1 MNRDEG
7 VESSVSRLAEQF
19 VTIWNAHDMG
29 HLQDLYADDADFVNV
44 IGMRWN
50 GAGEIARMHVVLHES
65 RMRQTTLRSE
75 GMTVRVLAPSVAVVH
90 DTWVLTGDPGAPGWK
105 TGEQRRG
112 ILVHVLKLDGA
123 GKWHIAVSQNTDIQD
138 LPNT

>member
-7 VESSVSRLAEQF
+7 VESSVSRFAEQF
-19 VTIWNAHDMG
+19 VTIWNAHDMER
-29 HLQDLYADDADFVNV
+29 LQDLYADDADFVNV
-44 IGMRWN
+44 IGMRWK
-50 GAGEIARMHVVLHES
+50 GASEIADMHALLHES
-65 RMRQTTLRSE
+65 RMRQTTLLSE

-105 TGEQRRG
+105 IGEQRRG

-123 GKWHIAVSQNTDIQD
+123 GKWHIAASQNTDIQD
-138 LPNT
+138 LTNI

>member
-19 VTIWNAHDMG
+19 ATIWNAHDMER
-29 HLQDLYADDADFVNV
+29 LQDLYADDADFVNV
-44 IGMRWN
+44 IGMRWK
-50 GAGEIARMHVVLHES
+50 GASEIARMHVLLHES
-65 RMRQTTLRSE
+65 RMRQTTLVSE

-105 TGEQRRG
+105 VGEQRRG

-138 LPNT
+138 LPNS

>member
-19 VTIWNAHDMG
+19 ATIWNAHDMER
-29 HLQDLYADDADFVNV
+29 LQDLYAEDADFVNV
-44 IGMRWN
+44 IGMRWT
-50 GAGEIARMHVVLHES
+50 GASEIARMHVLLHES
-65 RMRQTTLRSE
+65 RMRQTTLVSE

-105 TGEQRRG
+105 VGEQRRG

-138 LPNT
+138 LPNI